1 MRQLVNIKQGLGTGI
16 AKQLAGFIRESKFK
30 VTTQIQDQQVRVT
43 GKSRDDLQSVIA
55 AVRAKD
61 FPVALQFTN
70 YRD

>member
-1 MRQLVNIKQGLGTGI
+1 MPL
-16 AKQLAGFIRESKFK
+16 IRDSKFK
-30 VTTQIQDQQVRVT
+30 VTTQIQGEEVRVN
-43 GKSRDDLQSVIA
+43 GKSRDDLQAVIA